1 MGRASTGAVTTGEV
15 TRLELSYLLRQG
27 YLKKNG
33 IMFGRLGWTNGSSI
47 QISSSIDDDEKY
59 IRVSYSFREGGDG
72 EPIQKDYKIYLTSVP
87 SNLGRGEVLYFV
99 CPSSGRRA
107 RVLYMCY
114 GSKIFKCRKA
124 YSHRIY
130 YQSQQSSKLNFH
142 NDRYWK
148 LDKELQKCRDRIR
161 KATYQGNPTKLKR
174 RIAYLQA
181 KQDYHDYQRWMILPK
196 SMQKHLPEP
205 SI

>member
-15 TRLELSYLLRQG
+15 TRLELSYLLKQG
-27 YLKKNG
+27 YLKNSFT
-33 IMFGRLGWTNGSSI
+33 FGSMSWTNGSSI

-59 IRVSYSFREGGDG
+59 IRVRYSLRDGRDG
-72 EPIQKDYKIYLTSVP
+72 EIKDYKIYLTSVP

-99 CPSSGRRA
+99 CPTSGRKA
-107 RVLYMCY
+107 RVLYLCY
-114 GSKIFKCRKA
+114 GSSIFKCRKA

-148 LDKELQKCRDRIR
+148 LDKELQKCKDRSR
-161 KATYQGNPTKLKR
+161 KETYQGKPTKLR
-174 RIAYLQA
+174 QRIAYLKT
-181 KQDYHDYQRWMILPK
+181 KQDYHDYLRWMILPK
-196 SMQKHLPEP
+196 SMQKHLPWL

>member
-15 TRLELSYLLRQG
+15 TRLELSYLLKQG
-27 YLKKNG
+27 YLKNSFT
-33 IMFGRLGWTNGSSI
+33 FGRMSWTNGSSI

-114 GSKIFKCRKA
+114 GSQTFRCRQA
-124 YSHRIY
+124 YGIRIY

-148 LDKELQKCRDRIR
+148 LDKELQNCRVKSR
-161 KATYQGNPTKLKR
+161 KATYQDKPTRLR
-174 RIAYLQA
+174 DRIAYLKA
-181 KQDYHDYQRWMILPK
+181 KQDYHDIMRWKTLPK
-196 SMQKHLPEP
+196 SMQKHFH
-205 SI
+205 II